1 MKILVCIKQIL
12 DPDSPLTLEKSG
24 SEVIPAGKTPYRM
37 NHFDE
42 YTLEEAFLIRDAFP
56 GVTVDAISVGP
67 ARVQTTLRKALE
79 LGADQGIHLRTAGDQ
94 LMPVETAA
102 HLAGYVRDQGYDL
115 ILTGAMAEDD
125 MAAQV
130 GPTLAELL
138 DWAAVSFVIAE
149 KLSPDLKSIYVEQES
164 EGGLREA
171 FSVDLPAV
179 LSLQPGINRPRYPRL
194 SQVLKARNQHLTVVA
209 VKEAVDRAVQ
219 EASRRFLEP
228 PRSAAGVILTGTP
241 REKAARLWEIITSKA
256 LEKRH
261 EG

>member
-12 DPDSPLTLEKSG
+12 DPDSPLTLEGSG
-24 SEVIPAGKTPYRM
+24 TEVIPAGKALYRM

-42 YTLEEAFLIRDAFP
+42 YALEEAFLIRDAFP

-67 ARVQTTLRKALE
+67 ARVETTLRKAIE
-79 LGADQGIHLRTAGDQ
+79 LGAHRGIHLRTGQDR
-94 LMPVETAA
+94 LLPVETASHIA
-102 HLAGYVRDQGYDL
+102 WYVRDKGYDL

-125 MAAQV
+125 LAAQV

-138 DWAAVSFVIAE
+138 AWPAVSFVIAE
-149 KLSPDLKSIYVEQES
+149 KLSPDMKSIYVEQER

-171 FSVDLPAV
+171 FSLDLPAV
-179 LSLQPGINRPRYPRL
+179 LTIQSGLNRPRYPRL
-194 SQVLKARNQHLTVVA
+194 SQVLKARNQPLTVVA
-209 VKEAVDRAVQ
+209 AGAAVGQKV
-219 EASRRFLEP
+219 EIASRRFLEP
-228 PRSAAGVILTGTP
+228 PRSADGVILTGTP

-261 EG
+261 EC

>member
-1 MKILVCIKQIL
+1 VCIKQVS
-12 DPDSPLTLEKSG
+12 DPDGPLALAGSG
-24 SEVIPAGKTPYRM
+24 REVVPAGKSPYRM

-42 YTLEEAFLIRDAFP
+42 YALEEAFLIGDAFP

-67 ARVQTTLRKALE
+67 ARVETTLRKALE
-79 LGADQGIHLRTAGDQ
+79 LGAGQGIHLRTASDH
-94 LMPVETAA
+94 LLPVETAS
-102 HLAGYVRDQGYDL
+102 HIAGYVRDKGYDL

-125 MAAQV
+125 LAAQV

-138 DWAAVSFVIAE
+138 EWPAISFVIAE
-149 KLSPDLKSIYVEQES
+149 KLSPDRKSIYVEQER

-179 LSLQPGINRPRYPRL
+179 LSLQSGINRPRYPRL
-194 SQVLKARNQHLTVVA
+194 SQVLKARNQPLTIVA
-209 VKEAVDRAVQ
+209 AGETISRKVQ
-219 EASRRFLEP
+219 IASRRFFEP
-228 PRSAAGVILTGTP
+228 PRSAGGVILTGTP